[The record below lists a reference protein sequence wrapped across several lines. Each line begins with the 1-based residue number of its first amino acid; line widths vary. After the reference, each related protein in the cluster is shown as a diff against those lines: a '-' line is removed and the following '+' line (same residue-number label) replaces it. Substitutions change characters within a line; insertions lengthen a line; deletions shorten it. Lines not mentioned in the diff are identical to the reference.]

1 MEECAVCWTEITNGS
16 ESSLA
21 LSKAVRNMLKE
32 ELGFD
37 ACSEFFLCQHCIKD
51 MIADYFL

>member
-37 ACSEFFLCQHCIKD
+37 ATSEFLLCQDCIKD
-51 MIADYFL
+51 IIADYFI

>member
-16 ESSLA
+16 ESSLV
-21 LSKAVRNMLKE
+21 LSKAVRKMLKE

-37 ACSEFFLCQHCIKD
+37 AISEFSLCQYCIKD
-51 MIADYFL
+51 MIADYFI